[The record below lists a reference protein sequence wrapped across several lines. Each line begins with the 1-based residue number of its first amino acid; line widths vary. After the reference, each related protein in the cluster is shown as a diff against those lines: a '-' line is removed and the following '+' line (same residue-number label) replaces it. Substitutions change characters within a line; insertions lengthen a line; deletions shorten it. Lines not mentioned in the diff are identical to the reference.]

1 MDKTTEDK
9 MYLHIGSHLPLK
21 YQEMNYP
28 NRLLRCTH
36 ENDETKAKVKRP
48 GVFYVNIGVV

>member
-9 MYLHIGSHLPLK
+9 MYLHIGSHLPLR